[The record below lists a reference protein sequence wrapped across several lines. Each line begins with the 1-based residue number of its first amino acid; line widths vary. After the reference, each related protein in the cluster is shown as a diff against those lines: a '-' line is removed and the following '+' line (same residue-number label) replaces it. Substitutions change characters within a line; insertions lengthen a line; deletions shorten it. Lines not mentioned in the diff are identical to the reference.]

1 MKAKLTANTI
11 KTLKPERVLY
21 EVRDTEIKGF
31 LVRVLPS
38 GAMTYFFQY
47 RNAKRRQQNYRI
59 GAVGTLKP
67 RQARDIAE
75 KLAGKVLGGI
85 DIQANKKAERTK
97 GEIEKYQTW
106 EAFLKLQFK
115 PWVLEHR
122 RQGAQTVKRLE
133 TNFGD
138 LKEKPLTDINSWII
152 EKWRAKRLKDGV
164 SKSTL
169 NRDVGDLKAALTK
182 ATEWRLI
189 GSSPLAALK
198 PFKLDETATVR
209 YLSGAEE
216 KRLREALKARDD
228 LIKSKRTSANDWR
241 SERGYALLP
250 TLIRCTYADY
260 LHPMILVAKN
270 TGMRRGELFQL
281 TWKDVNLR
289 GKQLTVGGAKAKSG
303 QTRHIPLNAEAV
315 TILKFWQAQTSNK
328 GPVFPSEQGT
338 PLTNIKNS
346 WSGLLKKARLKDFR
360 FHDLRHDFASKL
372 VMAGVPLNTVRD
384 LLGHTDLKTTLRYA
398 HLAPDHKAEAVEMI
412 K

>member
-11 KTLKPERVLY
+11 KTLKLERASY

-47 RNAKRRQQNYRI
+47 RNAKGRQQNYRI

-75 KLAGKVLGGI
+75 ELAGKVLGGT
-85 DIQANKKAERTK
+85 DIQAQKREQRAK
-97 GEIEKYQTW
+97 GEIEKSQTW
-106 EAFLKLQFK
+106 SAFLEHQFK

-122 RQGAQTVKRLE
+122 RQGAETVRRLE

-138 LKEKPLTDINSWII
+138 LKDKPLTDINSWIV
-152 EKWRAKRLKDGV
+152 EKWRSKRLKDGV

-189 GSSPLAALK
+189 ELSPLAALK

-209 YLSGAEE
+209 YLSVAEE
-216 KRLREALKARDD
+216 TRLRKAFKVRDD
-228 LIKSKRTSANDWR
+228 LIKSKRASANEWR
-241 SERGYALLP
+241 TERGYLLLP
-250 TLIRCTYADY
+250 DLLGCTYADY
-260 LHPMILVAKN
+260 LTPMVLMAKN

-281 TWKDVNLR
+281 RWKDVNPAAKR
-289 GKQLTVGGAKAKSG
+289 LTVGGAKSKSG

-315 TILKFWQAQTSNK
+315 SVLKSWQMQTSDK

-346 WSGLLKKARLKDFR
+346 WTGLLKKAKLKDFR